1 MKLSGEF
8 LHADGYIESFN
19 FPEAEAINRVVA
31 FPWEAQLREAE
42 LLKKCSP
49 TVSLEYP
56 EKARLLWAS
65 VIEKDWPT

>member
-1 MKLSGEF
+1 MLMATLSLSTFRKLKRF
-8 LHADGYIESFN
+8 
-19 FPEAEAINRVVA
+19 NRVVA
-31 FPWEAQLREAE
+31 FPLEAQLREAE